1 MITTA
6 QIFGL
11 VLTAC
16 GINAQGEVTDCEDH
30 ILDVSYRESV
40 CYNQL
45 EKEVPNLLELE
56 SLKCIVLVISKH
68 NLLSMLSTV
77 FQILARPLF
86 HWG

>member
-16 GINAQGEVTDCEDH
+16 SINSSGNVNCEDH

-56 SLKCIVLVISKH
+56 TLKCIVLDDY
-68 NLLSMLSTV
+68 
-77 FQILARPLF
+77 
-86 HWG
+86 

>member
-16 GINAQGEVTDCEDH
+16 NINSSGDVNCEDH

-40 CYNQL
+40 CYTQI

-56 SLKCIVLVISKH
+56 TLKCIVLDDY
-68 NLLSMLSTV
+68 
-77 FQILARPLF
+77 
-86 HWG
+86 

>member
-16 GINAQGEVTDCEDH
+16 GINAQGEVIDCEDH

-40 CYNQL
+40 CYTQL

-56 SLKCIVLVISKH
+56 TLKCIVLDDY
-68 NLLSMLSTV
+68 
-77 FQILARPLF
+77 
-86 HWG
+86 

>member
-1 MITTA
+1 MVTA

-16 GINAQGEVTDCEDH
+16 SINRSGNVNCEDH

-45 EKEVPNLLELE
+45 EKEIPDLLELE
-56 SLKCIVLVISKH
+56 TLKCIVLDDY
-68 NLLSMLSTV
+68 
-77 FQILARPLF
+77 
-86 HWG
+86 